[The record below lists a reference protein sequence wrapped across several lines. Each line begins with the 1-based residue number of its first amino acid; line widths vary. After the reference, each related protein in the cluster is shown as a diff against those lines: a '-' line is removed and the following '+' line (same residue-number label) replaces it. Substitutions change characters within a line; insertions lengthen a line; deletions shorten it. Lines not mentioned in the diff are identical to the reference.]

1 MNKQDSFQ
9 KMGGVLM
16 NKKIIFL
23 MCVFMAMIWTAGCS
37 CPGPQVAAAPPPAP
51 YVAPAPPPPAPPPE
65 VVKPPV
71 EAPAPSKK
79 LKERVIKET
88 GE

>member
-1 MNKQDSFQ
+1 MNKQDLFQ

-23 MCVFMAMIWTAGCS
+23 MCLFMAMIWTAGCS
-37 CPGPQVAAAPPPAP
+37 CPGPQAAAPPPAP
-51 YVAPAPPPPAPPPE
+51 VVAPVPPPPPE
-65 VVKPPV
+65 VVKPQV